1 MLIPHFSS
9 PMTRQ
14 FLTKEPFN
22 KAAKICHVLLIIKI
36 ETERDCIMVQSL
48 ALLNIQGDPEKS
60 IRFYLEFALSSK
72 FIVMLSQPLSSKP
85 NHNF

>member
-14 FLTKEPFN
+14 FLTKELFN

-36 ETERDCIMVQSL
+36 ETERDSKLIYKYIYIFFLYIIDLYILYS
-48 ALLNIQGDPEKS
+48 A
-60 IRFYLEFALSSK
+60 FYIIESGHTKIYLY
-72 FIVMLSQPLSSKP
+72 
-85 NHNF
+85 